1 MLLSRVGRRALR
13 ETETAGRPPGFPIV
27 PESGGVCQSAAAAL
41 FLSNLVCYSGQ
52 TKEYYMSQEE
62 TLDQLLERIR
72 SRFRVDF
79 KPLDIDGRE
88 LQVLDVENMTQYL
101 DKLIGTNAIK
111 TRCWICPCGQRSGQA
126 PSSSKYSSEKNVKP
140 KGKPS
145 LNSAADAAS

>member
-1 MLLSRVGRRALR
+1 MPDTISNLSTVSVSNVRRISYIAMPISSSLGVGAGLSGKRRLQA
-13 ETETAGRPPGFPIV
+13 APPGFPIV

-88 LQVLDVENMTQYL
+88 HQVLDV
-101 DKLIGTNAIK
+101 
-111 TRCWICPCGQRSGQA
+111 
-126 PSSSKYSSEKNVKP
+126 
-140 KGKPS
+140 
-145 LNSAADAAS
+145 